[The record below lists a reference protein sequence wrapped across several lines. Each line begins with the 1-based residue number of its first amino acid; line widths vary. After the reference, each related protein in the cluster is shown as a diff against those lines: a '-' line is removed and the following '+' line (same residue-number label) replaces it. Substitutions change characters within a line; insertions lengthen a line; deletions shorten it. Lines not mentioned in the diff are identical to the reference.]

1 MSLAILSLVSPM
13 MMALS
18 DFNEPLK
25 LANVFLFEPPSCEHQ
40 VIFPHQ
46 PQNVGVLRNDE
57 TTYSAQLKMPD
68 SFLRADCSRIGIP
81 ESLTREDYL
90 KDLMLN
96 QIQQLGGSK
105 VMILEYDISDK
116 KASYSGQVILGT
128 TSIMVNGAFYL
139 GDHSLLSLTAIDK
152 YKTQSS
158 PVSNRFLASATHF
171 H

>member
-1 MSLAILSLVSPM
+1 MAVDPVPQRDESYVLTILSLVSPM

-68 SFLRADCSRIGIP
+68 SSSRRLLKKNWHTGKPHPGGLSQGFNAQPNPTARRFEGHDPGI
-81 ESLTREDYL
+81 
-90 KDLMLN
+90 
-96 QIQQLGGSK
+96 
-105 VMILEYDISDK
+105 
-116 KASYSGQVILGT
+116 
-128 TSIMVNGAFYL
+128 
-139 GDHSLLSLTAIDK
+139 
-152 YKTQSS
+152 
-158 PVSNRFLASATHF
+158 
-171 H
+171 